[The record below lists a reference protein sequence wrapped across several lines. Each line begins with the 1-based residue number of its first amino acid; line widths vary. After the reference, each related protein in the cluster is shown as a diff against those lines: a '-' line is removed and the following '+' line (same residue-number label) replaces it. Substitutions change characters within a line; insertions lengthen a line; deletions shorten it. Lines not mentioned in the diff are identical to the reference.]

1 MARDSANVIP
11 LGQRCRKAAGGTS
24 PAQPTGWMGLVSA
37 AEDLTYD
44 RVGTA
49 SWYDELFHGRRT
61 ANGEI

>member
-1 MARDSANVIP
+1 
-11 LGQRCRKAAGGTS
+11 
-24 PAQPTGWMGLVSA
+24 MGLVSA